1 MHNSYLSIAGGT
13 ENDVFPFFMKRW
25 LEAANSGKKKK
36 KRHSRGEN
44 D

>member
-36 KRHSRGEN
+36 ASFKRGK
-44 D
+44 